1 MKMRENETLNEF
13 LSRITELV
21 NQMKTYGEE
30 MSDKKIVEKIMISLP
45 EKFETMVV
53 VVEKTKDISRLSV
66 YELMGS
72 LKKFE
77 QRLSRHLK

>member
-30 MSDKKIVEKIMISLP
+30 MSDKKIVEKILISLP
-45 EKFETMVV
+45 KKFETMVV
-53 VVEKTKDISRLSV
+53 TVE
-66 YELMGS
+66 
-72 LKKFE
+72 
-77 QRLSRHLK
+77 